1 MNKILVINQ
10 DKYQGNSLADK
21 LRIAG
26 YEVSV
31 VANEDEALQMLQ
43 IPTKDMATDFV
54 HHPDFDFG
62 PFKLVFAKVQLLKN
76 GIPIPLSYMECK
88 LLMYLVLHREQIV
101 STYDLM
107 RVVGGYGEA
116 VSSGTIY
123 THVSWLRKK
132 LKTPQH
138 PGGYIN
144 TVRNMG
150 YIFSESP

>member
-10 DKYQGNSLADK
+10 DKSQGDSLADK

-31 VANEDEALQMLQ
+31 VANEDEALQALQ
-43 IPTKDMATDFV
+43 TPTREAVTDFL

-62 PFKLVFAKVQLLKN
+62 PFKLVFTKVQLLKD

-101 STYDLM
+101 STCDLM
-107 RVVGGYGEA
+107 RMVWGYGEA

-132 LKTPQH
+132 LRTPQR